1 MLGSVY
7 GYTRCPECGL
17 SVPTAQIQGGTHVCN
32 AENLVAHQT
41 LKARQELEK
50 LEQDVADYLTTE
62 RCQNLLGFARWRLAH
77 GR

>member
-7 GYTRCPECGL
+7 GYSRCPECGL
-17 SVPTAQIQGGTHVCN
+17 SVPTAQIQSGAHLCN
-32 AENLVAHQT
+32 PDNLVAHQT
-41 LKARQELEK
+41 LRARQELEK
-50 LEQDVADYLTTE
+50 LEQEVDDYLSTE